1 MEYRKMKNGA
11 TPSLLGFGCMRFPT
25 IKKDGKEVIDREKAA
40 AMLDMAI
47 KSGVNYIDT
56 AYPYHNGE
64 SELFLGEA
72 LKAYPRDSFYL
83 ATKLPMWDVKE
94 KDDVKRLFNK
104 QLEKLQTDYIDFYLL
119 HGLNAGSFKTVTEFD
134 IVNILEELRA
144 EGKIRYI
151 GFSFHDSYEVFE
163 QIVTYYDWDFCQ
175 IQFNYM
181 DSEEQAG
188 MRGYELTEKLNIPLV
203 IMEPVKGGS
212 LANYSDDIKEQFY
225 SYKPGYSIA
234 SWAMR
239 WVGSMSNVH
248 VILSGMSTD
257 EQVEDNLKTFNN
269 FEPLSDDEK
278 VFLNDMIGKIRARV
292 NNGCT
297 GCRYCMPCPHGVDI
311 PRNFSVWNGYAMYNN
326 AGAVNWN
333 YNDMKNNKST
343 ADMCKGCGLC
353 ETKCPQKLPIR
364 KHLLAAHETLMSVA
378 NTSGIS

>member
-25 IKKDGKEVIDREKAA
+25 IKKDEKEVIDREKAA

>member
-25 IKKDGKEVIDREKAA
+25 IKKDGKEVIDREKAS

-94 KDDVKRLFNK
+94 KDDVKILFNK

-163 QIVTYYDWDFCQ
+163 QIATYYDWDFCQ

-364 KHLLAAHETLMSVA
+364 KHLLAAHETLMSV
-378 NTSGIS
+378 TKSFGIF

>member
-11 TPSLLGFGCMRFPT
+11 IPSLLGFGCMRFPT
-25 IKKDGKEVIDREKAA
+25 IKKDGKDVIDREKSA

-119 HGLNAGSFKTVTEFD
+119 HGLNAGSFKTVTDFD

-163 QIVTYYDWDFCQ
+163 QIATYYNWDFCQ

-364 KHLLAAHETLMSVA
+364 KHLLAAHETLMSVSEQA
-378 NTSGIS
+378 

>member
-1 MEYRKMKNGA
+1 MKNGA

>member
-11 TPSLLGFGCMRFPT
+11 IPSLLGFGCMRFPT
-25 IKKDGKEVIDREKAA
+25 IKKDGKDVIDREKSA

-119 HGLNAGSFKTVTEFD
+119 HGLNAGSFKTVTDFD

-163 QIVTYYDWDFCQ
+163 QIATYYNWDFCQ

-269 FEPLSDDEK
+269 FEPLSDNEK

-311 PRNFSVWNGYAMYNN
+311 PRIFSVWNGYAMYNN

-364 KHLLAAHETLMSVA
+364 KHLLAAHETLMSV
-378 NTSGIS
+378 SERE

>member
-1 MEYRKMKNGA
+1 MKNGA
-11 TPSLLGFGCMRFPT
+11 IPSLLGFGCMRFPT
-25 IKKDGKEVIDREKAA
+25 IKKDGKDVIDREKSA

-119 HGLNAGSFKTVTEFD
+119 HGLNAGSFKTVTDFD

-163 QIVTYYDWDFCQ
+163 QIATYYNWDFCQ

-364 KHLLAAHETLMSVA
+364 KHLLAAHETLMSVSEQA
-378 NTSGIS
+378 

>member
-11 TPSLLGFGCMRFPT
+11 IPSLLGFGCMRFPT
-25 IKKDGKEVIDREKAA
+25 IKKDGKDVIDREKSA

-104 QLEKLQTDYIDFYLL
+104 QLEKLETDYIDFYLL
-119 HGLNAGSFKTVTEFD
+119 HGLNAGSFKTVTDFD

-163 QIVTYYDWDFCQ
+163 QIATYYNWDFCQ

-364 KHLLAAHETLMSVA
+364 KHLLAAHETLMSV
-378 NTSGIS
+378 SERE

>member
-11 TPSLLGFGCMRFPT
+11 IPSLLGFGCMRFPI
-25 IKKDGKEVIDREKAA
+25 IKKDGKDVIDREKSA

-119 HGLNAGSFKTVTEFD
+119 HGLNAGSFKTVTDFD

-163 QIVTYYDWDFCQ
+163 QIATYYNWDFCQ

-364 KHLLAAHETLMSVA
+364 KHLLAAHETLMSV
-378 NTSGIS
+378 SEQE

>member
-11 TPSLLGFGCMRFPT
+11 IPSLLGFGCMRFPT
-25 IKKDGKEVIDREKAA
+25 IKKDGKDVIDREKSA

-119 HGLNAGSFKTVTEFD
+119 HGLNAGSFKTVTDFD

-163 QIVTYYDWDFCQ
+163 QIATYYNWDFCQ

-343 ADMCKGCGLC
+343 ADTCKGCGLC

-364 KHLLAAHETLMSVA
+364 KHLLAAHETLMSV
-378 NTSGIS
+378 SERE

>member
-11 TPSLLGFGCMRFPT
+11 IPSLLGFGCMRFPT
-25 IKKDGKEVIDREKAA
+25 IKKDGKDVIDREKSA

-119 HGLNAGSFKTVTEFD
+119 HGLNAGSFKTVTDFD

-163 QIVTYYDWDFCQ
+163 QIATYYNWDFCQ

-212 LANYSDDIKEQFY
+212 LANYSDDIKEQFF

-364 KHLLAAHETLMSVA
+364 KHLLAAHETLMSV
-378 NTSGIS
+378 SERE

>member
-1 MEYRKMKNGA
+1 MKNGA

-343 ADMCKGCGLC
+343 ADMCKCCGLC

>member
-1 MEYRKMKNGA
+1 MKNGA
-11 TPSLLGFGCMRFPT
+11 IPSLLGFGCMRFPT
-25 IKKDGKEVIDREKAA
+25 IKKDGKDVIDREKSA

-119 HGLNAGSFKTVTEFD
+119 HGLNAGSFKTVTDFD

-163 QIVTYYDWDFCQ
+163 QIATYYNWDFCQ

-364 KHLLAAHETLMSVA
+364 KHLLAAHETLMSV
-378 NTSGIS
+378 SKRE

>member
-1 MEYRKMKNGA
+1 
-11 TPSLLGFGCMRFPT
+11 
-25 IKKDGKEVIDREKAA
+25 
-40 AMLDMAI
+40 
-47 KSGVNYIDT
+47 
-56 AYPYHNGE
+56 
-64 SELFLGEA
+64 
-72 LKAYPRDSFYL
+72 
-83 ATKLPMWDVKE
+83 
-94 KDDVKRLFNK
+94 
-104 QLEKLQTDYIDFYLL
+104 
-119 HGLNAGSFKTVTEFD
+119 
-134 IVNILEELRA
+134 
-144 EGKIRYI
+144 
-151 GFSFHDSYEVFE
+151 
-163 QIVTYYDWDFCQ
+163 
-175 IQFNYM
+175 
-181 DSEEQAG
+181 

>member
-1 MEYRKMKNGA
+1 MKNGA
-11 TPSLLGFGCMRFPT
+11 IPSLLGFGCMRFPT
-25 IKKDGKEVIDREKAA
+25 IKKDGKDVIDREKSA

-119 HGLNAGSFKTVTEFD
+119 HGLNAGSFKTVTDFD

-163 QIVTYYDWDFCQ
+163 QIATYYNWDFCQ

-212 LANYSDDIKEQFY
+212 LANYSNDIKEQFY

-364 KHLLAAHETLMSVA
+364 KHLLAAHETLMSV
-378 NTSGIS
+378 SERE

>member
-1 MEYRKMKNGA
+1 MKNGA
-11 TPSLLGFGCMRFPT
+11 IPSLLGFGCMRFPT
-25 IKKDGKEVIDREKAA
+25 IKKDGKDVIDREKSA

-119 HGLNAGSFKTVTEFD
+119 HGLNAGSFKTVTDFD

-163 QIVTYYDWDFCQ
+163 QIATYYNWDFCQ

-364 KHLLAAHETLMSVA
+364 KHLLAAHETLMSV
-378 NTSGIS
+378 SERE

>member
-11 TPSLLGFGCMRFPT
+11 IPSLLGFGCMRFPT
-25 IKKDGKEVIDREKAA
+25 IKKDGKDVIDREKSA

-119 HGLNAGSFKTVTEFD
+119 HGLNAGSFKTVTDFD

-163 QIVTYYDWDFCQ
+163 QIATYYNWDFCQ

-225 SYKPGYSIA
+225 GYKPGYSIA

-364 KHLLAAHETLMSVA
+364 KHLLAAHETLMSV
-378 NTSGIS
+378 SERE

>member
-1 MEYRKMKNGA
+1 MKNGA
-11 TPSLLGFGCMRFPT
+11 IPSLLGFGCMRFPT
-25 IKKDGKEVIDREKAA
+25 IKKDGKDVIDREKSA
-40 AMLDMAI
+40 AMLDTAI

-326 AGAVNWN
+326 AGAVKWN

-364 KHLLAAHETLMSVA
+364 KHLLAALETLTSV
-378 NTSGIS
+378 SEQE

>member
-11 TPSLLGFGCMRFPT
+11 VPSLLGFGCMRFPT
-25 IKKDGKEVIDREKAA
+25 IKRDGKDVIDREKAS
-40 AMLDMAI
+40 AMLDTAI

-94 KDDVKRLFNK
+94 KDDVKRIFNK

-119 HGLNAGSFKTVTEFD
+119 HGLNAGSFKTVTNFD
-134 IVNILEELRA
+134 IVSILEELRA

-188 MRGYELTEKLNIPLV
+188 MRGYALTEKLNIPLV

-269 FEPLSDDEK
+269 FEPLSDGEK

-364 KHLLAAHETLMSVA
+364 KHLLAAHETLMSV
-378 NTSGIS
+378 IEQ

>member
-11 TPSLLGFGCMRFPT
+11 IPSLLGFGCMRFPT
-25 IKKDGKEVIDREKAA
+25 IKKDGKDVIDREKSA

-119 HGLNAGSFKTVTEFD
+119 HGLNAGSFKTVTDFD

-163 QIVTYYDWDFCQ
+163 QIATYYNWDFCQ

-181 DSEEQAG
+181 D
-188 MRGYELTEKLNIPLV
+188 
-203 IMEPVKGGS
+203 
-212 LANYSDDIKEQFY
+212 
-225 SYKPGYSIA
+225 
-234 SWAMR
+234 
-239 WVGSMSNVH
+239 
-248 VILSGMSTD
+248 
-257 EQVEDNLKTFNN
+257 
-269 FEPLSDDEK
+269 
-278 VFLNDMIGKIRARV
+278 
-292 NNGCT
+292 
-297 GCRYCMPCPHGVDI
+297 
-311 PRNFSVWNGYAMYNN
+311 
-326 AGAVNWN
+326 
-333 YNDMKNNKST
+333 
-343 ADMCKGCGLC
+343 
-353 ETKCPQKLPIR
+353 
-364 KHLLAAHETLMSVA
+364 
-378 NTSGIS
+378 